1 MNQPNILFI
10 MDDQHR
16 FDYLG
21 CAGADFVRT
30 PNLDRLAER
39 GTRFTHCMVNSPIC
53 APSRISLATGLMA
66 HRVAP
71 HDNDSFL
78 SHRVP
83 TYYQQ
88 LRDHGYRVG
97 CVGKLDLA
105 KPDSYN
111 GRHGDRPVAYSWGFT
126 HPEETEGKMHA
137 ASPAGPLG
145 PYGFFLQERG
155 LLERFSEDYQNRF
168 VRGREHDHANRWV
181 ETGSEDSPL
190 PTDAFEDT
198 YIGQRAVEWIENVPD
213 DFPWHYFVSFVGPH
227 DPFDPPTAYADRW
240 RDAPMP
246 PAIPMTETDR
256 PAWIQRR
263 TAARDAENTAMVR
276 RQYCALIELID
287 DQIGQILAAVE
298 RRGLLEKTIVIFAS
312 DHGEMLGDH
321 GIYQKS
327 VAYEQALRVPLLV
340 AGPGIPAGHRSNALI
355 ELADLNP
362 TICDLAGVPQLENI
376 DAVSIQP
383 LLTEIATQHRDAT
396 VTTNQHRNATVTSM
410 RNFRAIRTRTHKFI
424 ENYNDCNE
432 LYDLENDPTE
442 LHNIVDEQ
450 PAVAADLSLQ
460 LRRRMQSGK
469 WLH

>member
-1 MNQPNILFI
+1 MTQPNILFI

-16 FDYLG
+16 FDFLG
-21 CAGADFVRT
+21 SAGADFVRT
-30 PNLDRLAER
+30 PNMDALAAR
-39 GTRFTHCMVNSPIC
+39 GTRFSHCTVNSPIC
-53 APSRISLATGLMA
+53 APSRISLATGMMA

-71 HDNDSFL
+71 FDNDSYL
-78 SHRVP
+78 PLHVP

-105 KPDSYN
+105 KPDKYN
-111 GRHGDRPVAYSWGFT
+111 GRHGDRPIGYSWGFT
-126 HPEETEGKMHA
+126 DPVETEGKMHA
-137 ASPAGPLG
+137 ARFGEPQG

-155 LLERFSEDYQNRF
+155 LYETFSEDYISRF
-168 VRGREHDHANRWV
+168 VRGRERDHAHRWI
-181 ETGSEDSPL
+181 ETGSGDSPL

-198 YIGQRAVEWIENVPD
+198 YIGQRAVEWIENVSD

-227 DPFDPPTAYADRW
+227 DPFDPPTEYADRW

-246 PAIPMTETDR
+246 PPIADDVRGR

-263 TAARDAENTAMVR
+263 SAPRDPENTAMVR

-287 DQIGQILAAVE
+287 DQIGEILAALE
-298 RRGLLEKTIVIFAS
+298 RRGMAENTIVIFAS

-327 VAYEQALRVPLLV
+327 VAYEQALRVPLII
-340 AGPGIPAGHRSNALI
+340 AGPDIPAGAESDALV

-362 TICDLAGVPQLENI
+362 TICELAGVPSLTNI
-376 DAVSIQP
+376 DARS
-383 LLTEIATQHRDAT
+383 LLPVLTGTTTEHRDAT
-396 VTTNQHRNATVTSM
+396 ISSM

-424 ENYNDCNE
+424 ETSNDRNE
-432 LYDLENDPTE
+432 LYDLVNDPDE
-442 LHNIVDEQ
+442 LHNIVDQ
-450 PAVAADLSLQ
+450 DTATARALNQQ
-460 LRRRMQSGK
+460 LAQRMKAGK
-469 WLH
+469 WLR